1 MGFLDDAVP
10 GGNIAK
16 PLLVALGV
24 LLAGKMFA
32 GRRDDPEAK
41 DKPVRDTRDQPAPNP
56 DGQSPQL
63 DTPAGR
69 DAGSAAPRP
78 QTDPRPAGRSGGGIL
93 DGLGDL
99 LDNLGRTG
107 QKDTAD
113 SWVKPDA
120 ENKPIQPRDLGKA
133 MGQKTLG
140 EIARQTGMSEEEL
153 LDRLSKVL
161 PGVVDKL
168 TPNGQVP
175 SNKEV
180 AQQFPNS
187 PW

>member
-32 GRRDDPEAK
+32 GSKAEDADADNAAPGQAPDRR
-41 DKPVRDTRDQPAPNP
+41 
-56 DGQSPQL
+56 SPQA

-69 DAGSAAPRP
+69 DAGPTPTAGGQSADAK
-78 QTDPRPAGRSGGGIL
+78 PAGKSGGGIL

-99 LDNLGRTG
+99 LDNLGKTG

-113 SWVKPDA
+113 SWVKPGA
-120 ENKPIQPRDLGKA
+120 ENKPIAPGDLGKA
-133 MGQKTLG
+133 IGQKTLG

-168 TPNGQVP
+168 TPAGQVP
-175 SNKEV
+175 SNGEV
-180 AQQFPNS
+180 AKQFPNS

>member
-32 GRRDDPEAK
+32 GRNQADNDDAEPA
-41 DKPVRDTRDQPAPNP
+41 RDTRNDPSTIP
-56 DGQSPQL
+56 DRRSPQA
-63 DTPAGR
+63 DTPMQR
-69 DAGSAAPRP
+69 DAGPSAPR
-78 QTDPRPAGRSGGGIL
+78 QGDGGIL

-99 LDNLGRTG
+99 LDKISNNG
-107 QKDTAD
+107 QKDAAD
-113 SWVKPDA
+113 SWVKPGA

-133 MGQKTLG
+133 IGQKTLS
-140 EIARQTGMSEEEL
+140 EIARQSGMSEEEL

-168 TPNGQVP
+168 TPEGRVP
-175 SNKEV
+175 SNQEV
-180 AQQFPNS
+180 ARQFPNS

>member
-32 GRRDDPEAK
+32 GRKEADNDDAEP
-41 DKPVRDTRDQPAPNP
+41 TRDEAPSIP
-56 DGQSPQL
+56 DRRSPQA
-63 DTPAGR
+63 DAPMQR
-69 DAGSAAPRP
+69 DAGPARQPDAQPPR
-78 QTDPRPAGRSGGGIL
+78 QGDGGIL

-99 LDNLGRTG
+99 LDKISNNG
-107 QKDTAD
+107 QKDAAD
-113 SWVKPDA
+113 SWVKPGA
-120 ENKPIQPRDLGKA
+120 ENKPIQPRDLGNA
-133 MGQKTLG
+133 IGQKTLS
-140 EIARQTGMSEEEL
+140 EIARQSGMSEEEL

-168 TPNGQVP
+168 TPEGRVP
-175 SNKEV
+175 SNQEV
-180 AQQFPNS
+180 ARQFPNS

>member
-24 LLAGKMFA
+24 LS
-32 GRRDDPEAK
+32 GRKNVRGTKAK
-41 DKPVRDTRDQPAPNP
+41 DAADERRPLSKLLIADLHRPTPRVGMPDQRPTA
-56 DGQSPQL
+56 DSPQ
-63 DTPAGR
+63 DAQPAGR
-69 DAGSAAPRP
+69 G
-78 QTDPRPAGRSGGGIL
+78 GGGIL

-99 LDNLGRTG
+99 LDNLGKTG

-120 ENKPIQPRDLGKA
+120 ENRPIQPRDLGKA
-133 MGQKTLG
+133 IGQKTLG

>member
-1 MGFLDDAVP
+1 MGLLDDAVP

-32 GRRDDPEAK
+32 GRKEA
-41 DKPVRDTRDQPAPNP
+41 DNDAEPARDTRDEPSAIP
-56 DGQSPQL
+56 DRRSPQA
-63 DTPAGR
+63 DTPVQR
-69 DAGSAAPRP
+69 DAGPR
-78 QTDPRPAGRSGGGIL
+78 QGDGGIL

-99 LDNLGRTG
+99 LDKISNNG
-107 QKDTAD
+107 QKDAAD
-113 SWVKPDA
+113 SWVKPGT

-133 MGQKTLG
+133 IGQKTLS
-140 EIARQTGMSEEEL
+140 EIARQSGMSEEEL

-161 PGVVDKL
+161 PSVVDKL
-168 TPNGQVP
+168 TPEGRVP
-175 SNKEV
+175 SNQEV
-180 AQQFPNS
+180 ARQFPNS

>member
-1 MGFLDDAVP
+1 MGLLDDAVP

-32 GRRDDPEAK
+32 GRSTADDAG
-41 DKPVRDTRDQPAPNP
+41 DAPAPEQVP
-56 DGQSPQL
+56 DRRSPQY
-63 DTPAGR
+63 DTPPGR
-69 DAGSAAPRP
+69 DAGPAER
-78 QTDPRPAGRSGGGIL
+78 QTQADAEPAGRGGGGIL

-99 LDNLGRTG
+99 LDNLAKSG
-107 QKDTAD
+107 QKDAAD

-120 ENKPIQPRDLGKA
+120 QNQPIEPTDLGKA
-133 MGQKTLG
+133 IGARTLS
-140 EIARQTGMSEEEL
+140 EIARQSGMSEEDL
-153 LDRLSKVL
+153 LKQLSKVL

-168 TPNGQVP
+168 TPAGRVP
-175 SNKEV
+175 SNREV
-180 AQQFPNS
+180 AENFPSS